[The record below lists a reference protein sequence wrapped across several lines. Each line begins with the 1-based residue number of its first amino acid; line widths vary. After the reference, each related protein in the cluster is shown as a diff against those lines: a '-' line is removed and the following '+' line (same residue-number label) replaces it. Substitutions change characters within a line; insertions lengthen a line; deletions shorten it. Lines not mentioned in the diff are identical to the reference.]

1 LEDGGGTAQSKVRKT
16 NARGDDM
23 TTLYKLTDARDCT
36 RETTQWS
43 AGVTHTAPG
52 DGDLCTQA
60 WIHAYRSALLAVMM
74 DSVHA
79 HYLPRGHLWTA
90 DGDVGRDDGSKVGCT
105 SLTTRSRVDVPVV
118 TITQRV
124 AFGIL
129 AARAVYTEA
138 AWCAWAD
145 KWLSGEDRTVNAADD
160 ADARTA
166 RAARTALAAAALAA
180 RTAAADAADAADAA
194 AADAADAAR
203 YANRTLDL
211 AAIAQQAVRENPD
224 A

>member
-1 LEDGGGTAQSKVRKT
+1 ME
-16 NARGDDM
+16 RG
-23 TTLYKLTDARDCT
+23 RDPH
-36 RETTQWS
+36 RPWRWRS
-43 AGVTHTAPG
+43 LHPG
-52 DGDLCTQA
+52 
-60 WIHAYRSALLAVMM
+60 M
-74 DSVHA
+74 DTC
-79 HYLPRGHLWTA
+79 LPLRTP
-90 DGDVGRDDGSKVGCT
+90 GRDDGSKVGCT

-194 AADAADAAR
+194 R